1 VERSEDDSYP
11 PVSPIFGFSF
21 FIIAW
26 PLRELQSVAIG
37 LFLAKNPDVSEGIPD
52 EKIWV
57 DFFFL
62 LR

>member
-1 VERSEDDSYP
+1 MK
-11 PVSPIFGFSF
+11 
-21 FIIAW
+21 
-26 PLRELQSVAIG
+26 LQSVAIG
-37 LFLAKNPDVSEGIPD
+37 LFFAKNPDVLEGIPD